1 MERICSLVFLIEM
14 CKCAC
19 RRRRRR
25 ERENTCKT
33 LKFVFGRWSD
43 VVIDAG
49 HSDEVSIEAALHFR
63 SVAAAL

>member
-1 MERICSLVFLIEM
+1 METICSLVFLIEM

-19 RRRRRR
+19 RRRR
-25 ERENTCKT
+25 EGENTCKT

-49 HSDEVSIEAALHFR
+49 RSDEVSIEVALHFR

>member
-1 MERICSLVFLIEM
+1 METICSLVFLIEM

-19 RRRRRR
+19 RRRR
-25 ERENTCKT
+25 EGENTCKT
-33 LKFVFGRWSD
+33 WSD

-49 HSDEVSIEAALHFR
+49 HSDEVSIEVALHFR